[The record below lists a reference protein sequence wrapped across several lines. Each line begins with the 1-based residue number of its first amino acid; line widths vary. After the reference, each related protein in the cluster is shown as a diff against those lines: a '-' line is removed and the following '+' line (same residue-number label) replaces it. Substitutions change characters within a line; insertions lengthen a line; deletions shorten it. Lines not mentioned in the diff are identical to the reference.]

1 MSTPAKPMYAFARV
15 DKLKTI
21 ADLVK
26 AQLHADRD
34 ESANCEVRR
43 GTSPDKDQIRWTRGA
58 GGGVFDLIAGW
69 RQAKGSARERTRAPI
84 CMHLILGVSPEWV
97 QLAGGLHDQVNPR
110 NLSLLRAAHDF
121 VEAQVGRVAATRLD
135 LDEMGGGVVDVFCVP
150 VFERQRRLRKDG
162 TRSGETVTEIS
173 CNKTFDALRAATGE
187 SRDYAALQT
196 AWARHAQSHLDP
208 ALLRG
213 ERKSKTG
220 RRHLETPAYKALMAE
235 TEALEERAAT
245 AKVVLDQLEVEKKAL
260 EQTKRSIEWREAGV
274 ARHEREYRNEIDREV
289 KALAAAWK
297 KCASGLELTDA
308 DQAAMGASIAIEA
321 STVLGA
327 SIEAVKAEKAAQ
339 EKRAEELLREEQRAA
354 QLRHKAEDRQ
364 RDLDRRQAKIDSDND
379 AIQTRDA
386 ESRERATMLD
396 RREGRLRV
404 AEEEVSAA
412 QELAALREDEAKRL
426 MSRIMAAF
434 PAMMRLWK
442 RASKQG
448 DEEILNHPDVA
459 RLAESGNLILEEIEN
474 QRRGLESM
482 RQKVEAEIEQMHA
495 QSQERSKQRSEL
507 QTLKADL
514 DERDAEITRKTSKL
528 DARDAKITERETT
541 HTVAVAK
548 HESRIAA
555 DIDRIRRFVLA
566 LRQRLIGAPIAGDQ
580 ATLADPMFR
589 NIYEQADATRKALD
603 ADIAS
608 KRKTR
613 DEMVAE
619 REALERQSA
628 KIKAIGPALAAWTEG
643 ERSDELKA
651 TLGQPEAKPYV
662 DAFNS
667 VWRSIF
673 ARRRAVAEQ
682 ELELRAKTEEL
693 EKNATEA
700 AGRLAETEKRASN
713 LAELIEA
720 NMAEATRIG
729 KALQRYGKA
738 IDELAAYQ
746 NRTSPLPLV
755 EKVVADA
762 NHLGP
767 TAQQLR
773 KPPVRGGFER
783 D

>member
-1 MSTPAKPMYAFARV
+1 MSTPGKPHYAFARV

-26 AQLHADRD
+26 AQLHADRN
-34 ESANCEVRR
+34 EKANCEVRP
-43 GTSPDKDQIRWTRGA
+43 GTSPDKDQIRWTRGT
-58 GGGVFDLIAGW
+58 GDGVFDLIAGW
-69 RQAKGSARERTRAPI
+69 KEAKGSARERQKASI

-97 QLAGGLHDQVNPR
+97 QVAGGLHDQANPR
-110 NLSLLRAAHDF
+110 NLALLRAAHDF
-121 VEAQVGRVAATRLD
+121 GETQIGRVAAVRLD

-150 VFERQRRLRKDG
+150 ITGRQPKLKKDG
-162 TRSGETVTEIS
+162 TRSPNSVAEIS
-173 CNKTFDALRAATGE
+173 LNKAFVRLKAATGE

-196 AWARHAQSHLDP
+196 AWARHAQSDLDP

-220 RRHLETPAYKALMAE
+220 RRHLETRQYKELMIE
-235 TEALEERAAT
+235 TKALEERAAT
-245 AKVVLDQLEVEKKAL
+245 AKVVLDQLEVEKKTL
-260 EQTKRSIEWREAGV
+260 EQTKRSLEWREAGV
-274 ARHEREYRNEIDREV
+274 ARQEEQYRRQIDQEV
-289 KALAAAWK
+289 KAIAEAWAK
-297 KCASGLELTDA
+297 YASGQELTDA
-308 DQAAMGASIAIEA
+308 DRASMTAPMAVEA
-321 STVLGA
+321 SVALQTA
-327 SIEAVKAEKAAQ
+327 ISAVEAEKTTQ
-339 EKRAEELLREEQRAA
+339 DKRFDANLRQEQRLAG
-354 QLRHKAEDRQ
+354 LRYTAEQRQHELDDRVKKVANDEKAI
-364 RDLDRRQAKIDSDND
+364 L
-379 AIQTRDA
+379 TRDA
-386 ESRERATMLD
+386 ESRDRATKLD
-396 RREGRLRV
+396 QWNDRLRV

-426 MSRIMAAF
+426 MSRIMAAL

-482 RQKVEAEIEQMHA
+482 RQKIGAEIEQMHA

-514 DERDAEITRKTSKL
+514 DERDAAITRKTSKL

-548 HESRIAA
+548 HESRVAA

-619 REALERQSA
+619 SEALERQSA
-628 KIKAIGPALAAWTEG
+628 KIKSIGAALAAWLGG
-643 ERSDELKA
+643 ERGDDVRAQLR
-651 TLGQPEAKPYV
+651 QQEAKPFV

-667 VWRSIF
+667 VWRSIL
-673 ARRRAVAEQ
+673 ARQRAVAEQ